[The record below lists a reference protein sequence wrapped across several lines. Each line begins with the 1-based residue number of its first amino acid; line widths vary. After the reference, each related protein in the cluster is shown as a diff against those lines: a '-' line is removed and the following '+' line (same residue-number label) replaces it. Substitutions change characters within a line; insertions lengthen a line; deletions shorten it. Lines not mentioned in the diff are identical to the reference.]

1 MKLRMYLRGLG
12 IGLIVASIILSFAV
26 TKKNTSMTD
35 DEIKARAKE
44 LGMVEETATL
54 DKIKEDIKESAS
66 DTPENVVP
74 EPVVEE
80 VKEAEPATEEVKK
93 AETKV
98 DEEKA
103 ETHIVDE
110 KKETPVVEEKAE
122 TPKADEKTEKP
133 KSEEADTT
141 EKAEVKIPGTDTIS
155 DDVVIEKAKDDL
167 VVNKDDKKAEDKEN
181 KEEDKQDVKP
191 VETKVK
197 GSSKTTITVAGGAS
211 SDTVAKL
218 LEKGGVIDSA
228 SKFDAYLTSHGY
240 DRHIS
245 TGTHEIPAGADYETI
260 AKIIT
265 SGNR

>member
-80 VKEAEPATEEVKK
+80 VKEVEPVKEEAKEAEPAKEEAKETEPVKEEAK
-93 AETKV
+93 EAESAKEEAKEAEKKV
-98 DEEKA
+98 DKEKA
-103 ETHIVDE
+103 GT
-110 KKETPVVEEKAE
+110 A
-122 TPKADEKTEKP
+122 
-133 KSEEADTT
+133 

-155 DDVVIEKAKDDL
+155 DDVVIEKAKHDL

-181 KEEDKQDVKP
+181 KKED
-191 VETKVK
+191 KVK